1 VDTGAG
7 VVSPTVARGVVAAAA
22 AAVVVVV
29 GAAAAAAAVA
39 GVQVAV
45 VAEENFLQARELL
58 DPHLNMAA
66 DFPGGL
72 HPANTDIAYVGYCYF
87 SILLH

>member
-1 VDTGAG
+1 
-7 VVSPTVARGVVAAAA
+7 VARGVAA

-29 GAAAAAAAVA
+29 VVVGAVA
-39 GVQVAV
+39 VVAV
-45 VAEENFLQARELL
+45 AEVPVAAVAEENFLQVREPR

-72 HPANTDIAYVGYCYF
+72 HPANKNIM
-87 SILLH
+87 